1 MMKVVQSVERRKK
14 KQIANQFTLMN
25 TQNQRLAALVDT
37 DMNPIDGG
45 KKPSQLTNLAL
56 QNFNN

>member
-1 MMKVVQSVERRKK
+1 
-14 KQIANQFTLMN
+14 MN

-37 DMNPIDGG
+37 DVNPIVGG

>member
-14 KQIANQFTLMN
+14 KQIANQLMLMN

-37 DMNPIDGG
+37 DITP
-45 KKPSQLTNLAL
+45 LTNIK
-56 QNFNN
+56 NPPS

>member
-25 TQNQRLAALVDT
+25 TQNQRLAALVDA
-37 DMNPIDGG
+37 DINPILGG

-56 QNFNN
+56 